1 MVLTILRATGVVTL
15 IEEDKIGGICR
26 LYYRKSVVLPTKTVK
41 ALEQNISPST
51 QKKFT

>member
-26 LYYRKSVVLPTKTVK
+26 LYYRKSVVLPTKTLKVV
-41 ALEQNISPST
+41 LPEIVL
-51 QKKFT
+51 